1 MKALKLQDTQDQQ
14 TVDEICKRIVSE
26 VNPEKII
33 LFGSYAWGTP
43 HEDSDLD
50 LFVIVHS
57 SDQPAYRRARA
68 IYRCLRDIAV
78 PVDVIVQTHDEVAR
92 SSRVVASLARKVLE
106 QGRVLYG

>member
-14 TVDEICKRIVSE
+14 TVDEISKRIVSE

-33 LFGSYAWGTP
+33 LFGSYARGTP

-57 SDQPAYRRARA
+57 SDQPAYRR
-68 IYRCLRDIAV
+68 
-78 PVDVIVQTHDEVAR
+78 
-92 SSRVVASLARKVLE
+92 LE
-106 QGRVLYG
+106 RFIGVYGRLLFLLMLSFKHMMRWPAAPRL